1 MKLQAKRIILAISG
15 IALLGG
21 GWFVWETQMNM
32 DPQTLSI
39 PTAEAAIKPA
49 PSNFSISSADV
60 MIDKVIVLSGLQK
73 QIDQVA
79 EEMLKDM
86 HQYPEKPDD
95 PEIIAELEKIVME
108 VYKPE
113 FFYERIHQTIKH
125 NLNREYLETL
135 VKMYD
140 TPLMRKITAIENRD
154 FDFLAFE
161 AFIEGVI
168 RTSLPPNRLQLLQEL
183 ESVTRTTEFA
193 VELSISTRRAMLM
206 GMSGNNADAMV
217 TFDTAISEQQNEI
230 RENIYQTVMLVFAYS
245 YQELTDSELN
255 EYIQFYHTEEG
266 EWFITQTVNAFIE
279 AFHASSLQTG
289 KRIAELAMQKKS
301 KLDTSKVD
309 SLLNDIDTPL
319 NHAVDDKTVNL
330 PADTSEEWDT
340 SSIASENV
348 QDDVAPKTITAR
360 SNLDA
365 RECLTRTDNQ
375 AIASCAERF
384 R

>member
-1 MKLQAKRIILAISG
+1 MKLKAKRIILAVSG

-32 DPQTLSI
+32 TPQTLSI
-39 PTAEAAIKPA
+39 PTAEAAINPA
-49 PSNFSISSADV
+49 PSDFSNTSADV
-60 MIDKVIVLSGLQK
+60 LIDKVIVLSGLQK
-73 QIDQVA
+73 QIDQVS
-79 EEMLKDM
+79 EELLKDM
-86 HQYPEKPDD
+86 HHYPEKPDD
-95 PEIIAELEKIVME
+95 PMIIAELEKIVME

-113 FFYERIHQTIKH
+113 FFYERIHQTIKQ

-206 GMSGNNADAMV
+206 GASGDNADALS
-217 TFDTAISEQQNEI
+217 TFDATISAQQDEI
-230 RENIYQTVMLVFAYS
+230 RENTYQTVLLVFAYS

-255 EYIQFYHTEEG
+255 EYIHFYYTEEG
-266 EWFITQTVNAFIE
+266 EWFITQTINAFIE

-289 KRIAELAMQKKS
+289 KRIAELALQKKM
-301 KLDTSKVD
+301 KVDTSKVD
-309 SLLNDIDTPL
+309 LLLKDTGAPL
-319 NHAVDDKTVNL
+319 NRAVGEKTVNL
-330 PADTSEEWDT
+330 PADTAEEWEADT
-340 SSIASENV
+340 VAS
-348 QDDVAPKTITAR
+348 DDAQHDVSPKTITAR
-360 SNLDA
+360 SFHDA
-365 RECLTRTDNQ
+365 RECLSLTGNQ
-375 AIASCAERF
+375 AIANCAEHF